1 MTSAFPTR
9 RHMLAGG
16 MGLSLAALT
25 GCASSRAGAMR
36 GLDGTSPVATVA
48 GGELQG
54 RRAGD
59 VLSFLGVPYALDPY
73 AAGRRFRAPEPVP
86 AWRGVRPATAF
97 ALMPPQPSRAPAGG
111 LAGAA
116 GDLTLN
122 IWAPANARNAPVL
135 VWIPGG
141 AFYRGDAS
149 EAWYDGSGF
158 ARRGIVVVT
167 VNYRVGIDGFMAID
181 GMPANRGLLDQVAA
195 LKWVRENIATFG
207 GDPGRVT
214 LAGQSAGAQSVLLL
228 MGMPAAQGLFQRAIA
243 QSPPVNHFLPGQA
256 RRITE
261 ATAAFLKIEPTAA
274 ALAAVPLP
282 ALIGAAEA
290 TIADLR
296 NVAKWAPIGGQPPY
310 LPVIDGQVLTE
321 RPLDALRR
329 HALRGMPLL
338 IGCTDEEARLYLVP
352 GGAIDRIPAPAV
364 AAAMQRYGLPAQ
376 AQAVYAQVRPG
387 ATPGDMMAAI
397 ESDQTFRIPALR
409 YAEDRV
415 AAGAP
420 VWYYHFAWSSPGFG
434 GRLGAGHVV
443 DVPYVFDTLGTDQA
457 RPFLGGAGFAPLA
470 AEMHARW
477 AAFVTRGDP
486 GWARYELAG
495 RPTMRFD
502 TESRVVA
509 DPLAERRRLWA
520 GPSGA

>member
-1 MTSAFPTR
+1 MTTAFPTR
-9 RHMLAGG
+9 RGVLAGG

-25 GCASSRAGAMR
+25 GCASGPARAMR
-36 GLDGTSPVATVA
+36 GVDGSSPVATVA

-73 AAGRRFRAPEPVP
+73 AAERRFRAPEPVP
-86 AWRGVRPATAF
+86 AWSGVRPATATGP
-97 ALMPPQPSRAPAGG
+97 MPPQVSRAPGGG

-122 IWAPANARNAPVL
+122 IWAPANAQGAPVL

-141 AFYRGDAS
+141 AYFRVDAS
-149 EAWYDGSGF
+149 EGWYDGSAF
-158 ARRGIVVVT
+158 ARRGIVVVA

-181 GMPANRGLLDQVAA
+181 GMPPNRGLLDQVAA

-214 LAGQSAGAQSVLLL
+214 LAGQSAGAQSVMLL

-243 QSPPVNHFLPGQA
+243 QSPPVKHLMPEQTP
-256 RRITE
+256 RITE
-261 ATAAFLKIEPTAA
+261 ATAAFLKVEPTAA
-274 ALAAVPLP
+274 ALAAVPLS
-282 ALIGAAEA
+282 ALIGATEA

-296 NVAKWAPIGGQPPY
+296 NVAKWGPIGGQPPY
-310 LPVIDGQVLTE
+310 LPVIDGQVLTD

-329 HALRGMPLL
+329 HAPRDMPLL

-352 GGAIDRIPAPAV
+352 SGAIDRIPAPAV
-364 AAAMQRYGLPAQ
+364 AAALQRFGLPAQ

-387 ATPGDMMAAI
+387 ASPGDMLAAI
-397 ESDQTFRIPALR
+397 ESDQTFRIPTLR
-409 YAEDRV
+409 YAENRV

-434 GRLGAGHVV
+434 GRMGAGHVV
-443 DVPYVFDTLGTDQA
+443 DVPFVFDTLGTDQA
-457 RPFLGGAGFAPLA
+457 RPFLGGPGFAPLA
-470 AEMHARW
+470 ADMHARW